1 MRHQPP
7 QKSAKW
13 RYGGDFQDRPR
24 NPLKIKGPSA
34 IRNEQV
40 VGSNPTS
47 GFGFPR
53 F

>member
-1 MRHQPP
+1 MRHHPP

-47 GFGFPR
+47 GCGFPR